1 VRLFCAALAA
11 TILCVLPA
19 TASAQQVILD
29 PFTGPDGIIASQS
42 CFFGSGCTDPIW
54 AGGDSGVLRRKANQ
68 GYVAGDQYFRSW
80 TKRHDLRSI
89 RMTANVKVTSIGSSQ
104 NWNGAKF
111 FLRREVGDFD
121 GDGRH
126 TASANEKVG
135 LYTAEFA
142 TRGRYIEIQRKN
154 RGQDTYTIL
163 AFKGNTTPP
172 LNVWQTWSASLVENA
187 GGAGCADDQV
197 ALSLSINGV
206 QQLAAV
212 DKGCAAV
219 MMSESEGAVVGL
231 RSDNT
236 VWYLDDFTV
245 DAL

>member
-1 VRLFCAALAA
+1 MRRLIVLVGLVVGLF
-11 TILCVLPA
+11 LPA
-19 TASAQQVILD
+19 TAGAQQVIYD

-54 AGGDSGVLRRKANQ
+54 AGGDSGVLRRKSNQ

-80 TKRHDLRSI
+80 TKRKDLSSVQ
-89 RMTANVKVTSIGSSQ
+89 MTAKVNVTSIGSSQ

-111 FLRREVGDFD
+111 FLRREVGDYD
-121 GDGRH
+121 GDGKH

-142 TRGRYIEIQRKN
+142 TQGRYIEIQRKN
-154 RGQDTYTIL
+154 RGQDNYTIL
-163 AFKGNTTPP
+163 AFKGNYTAP
-172 LNVWQTWSASLVENA
+172 LNVWQTWSASLVENPGA
-187 GGAGCADDQV
+187 AGCADDSIR
-197 ALSLSINGV
+197 LTLSINGV
-206 QQLAAV
+206 QQLAAT
-212 DKGCAAV
+212 DSGCAAV

-236 VWYLDDFTV
+236 VWKLDDFTV
-245 DAL
+245 NKI